1 MYQLHTEK
9 QQKYFKE
16 VIRLHYEEG
25 YGENWIARIIP
36 IGQTTS
42 ARWIA
47 IFAREKGKIKG
58 MANMAKSQETAS
70 VQTDSTHGL
79 PTYPDLVKDF
89 IPTAPNQLW
98 VSDITYIVIVDDE
111 SHYHFCYLSMVLV
124 CLRFPLLSI
133 LFWLSETSLKTR

>member
-1 MYQLHTEK
+1 
-9 QQKYFKE
+9 
-16 VIRLHYEEG
+16 
-25 YGENWIARIIP
+25 
-36 IGQTTS
+36 
-42 ARWIA
+42 
-47 IFAREKGKIKG
+47 

-124 CLRFPLLSI
+124 WLRFPLLSI